1 MTQQAGSS
9 GSVASAGASQSFGVA
24 FIGSGSAQLSQPL
37 SNEQM
42 SEVVDT
48 SDEWIATRT
57 GIRQRNIASA
67 SDSIRTIG
75 GEAAKRAIAQANLN
89 PADIDLIIL
98 ATSTPDDL
106 FGSACQI
113 QAEIG
118 ATRAVAFDITAACSG
133 FVFSLVTAA
142 QFIRTGAYKNVVV
155 IGADILSRLT
165 DWRDRTTCV
174 LFGDG
179 AGAIV
184 MQRKEGSDNLLSFE
198 MHSDGSMNDCLNAAY
213 SRESVPLVDDITVQQ
228 GQFNSVTMN
237 GREVYRFAVNR
248 VPEVL
253 EKSLFHAGLSTD
265 DVDWLIL
272 HQANQRI
279 LDAAAKRLGIPGDRV
294 VSNMAKHGN
303 TDAASI
309 PIALDEWVQAGK
321 IQPGQTLALSSSPQ
335 LWRWPLMGRSHSEMG
350 LAISPPKAIS
360 HHQQIDPTHQLS
372 NKTGQQIRGFV

>member
-1 MTQQAGSS
+1 MTQEAHGQAH
-9 GSVASAGASQSFGVA
+9 GVA
-24 FIGSGSAQLSQPL
+24 FIGSGSAKLKTTL
-37 SNEQM
+37 TNEQLA
-42 SEVVDT
+42 EIVDT

-57 GIRQRNIASA
+57 GIRQRHIAGPD
-67 SDSIRTIG
+67 DSIRSLG
-75 GEAAKRAIAQANLN
+75 GEAALAAIAQANLQ
-89 PADIDLIIL
+89 PTDVDLIIL

-113 QAEIG
+113 QSEIG
-118 ATRAVAFDITAACSG
+118 ATGAVAFDITAACSG

-142 QFIRTGAYKNVVV
+142 QFIRTGAYKTVVV
-155 IGADILSRLT
+155 IGADILSRKT
-165 DWRDRTTCV
+165 DWSDRRTCV

-184 MQRKEGSDNLLSFE
+184 MQRSDAGDRLLSFE

-213 SRESVPLVDDITVQQ
+213 THESVPLTGDISVQK
-228 GQFNSVTMN
+228 GRFNPVTMN
-237 GREVYRFAVNR
+237 GREVYRFAVKR

-253 EKSLFHAGLSTD
+253 EKSLFHANLSTD

-279 LDAAAKRLGIPGDRV
+279 LDAAAKRLGIPRDRV

-309 PIALDEWVQAGK
+309 PIALDEWVRAGK
-321 IQPGQTLALSSSPQ
+321 IKEGDTLALS
-335 LWRWPLMGRSHSEMG
+335 GFGAG
-350 LAISPPKAIS
+350 LSWGAAILKWGA
-360 HHQQIDPTHQLS
+360 
-372 NKTGQQIRGFV
+372 